1 MYMEC
6 YRSLLLTSNLGGRFY
21 YQIITRTEK
30 HATSSAKEPQM
41 RQASSTPTGVHRS
54 SSTDMRGRGTV
65 WRILYNTLAN
75 AVNFLTYTPL
85 VYLVYLQT
93 LRKESIAPILL
104 WLVSSSQH
112 ESIVAQWILLNHL
125 AWLLSILFVHMSYDF
140 LWTFMFSEL
149 VLMYM

>member
-1 MYMEC
+1 MEC

-65 WRILYNTLAN
+65 
-75 AVNFLTYTPL
+75 
-85 VYLVYLQT
+85 
-93 LRKESIAPILL
+93 
-104 WLVSSSQH
+104 
-112 ESIVAQWILLNHL
+112 
-125 AWLLSILFVHMSYDF
+125 
-140 LWTFMFSEL
+140 
-149 VLMYM
+149 